1 MNSYLKAMGITEW
14 VRRDVI
20 SYSEQIIEKIEEK
33 QEIIRVKPEMSEMK
47 NIKEN
52 QPITPQ
58 PMPEIAEIDSSREK
72 FILSLDWT
80 NLEQRIKS
88 CTDCPLHQERTNTVF
103 GIGSKQ
109 AKWLILGEAPGQE
122 EDKQGEPFV
131 GRAGQL
137 LNSMLF
143 AVGLQRSDIFI
154 ANTVKCRPPNNRD
167 PHPTEILSCAPF
179 LSRQIELLK
188 PRLILILGRVA
199 VRRLLQKEDA
209 LGKLRGKIHEY
220 QNIPVVITYH
230 PAYLLRSPSEK
241 AKAWE
246 DLQFALSV
254 ASPI

>member
-1 MNSYLKAMGITEW
+1 MNAYLKAMGITEW
-14 VRRDVI
+14 VRRDVV
-20 SYSEQIIEKIEEK
+20 SQVAPIIEKVEQT
-33 QEIIRVKPEMSEMK
+33 QEVIQSKPEKLEVK
-47 NIKEN
+47 NIQEN
-52 QPITPQ
+52 QSIT
-58 PMPEIAEIDSSREK
+58 SSPVFETEDAREK
-72 FILSLDWT
+72 FILNLDWN

-103 GIGSKQ
+103 GVGNKQ

-179 LSRQIELLK
+179 LTRQIELIK
-188 PRLILILGRVA
+188 PSLILILGRVA

-246 DLQFALSV
+246 DLQFALTV

>member
-20 SYSEQIIEKIEEK
+20 YSSEQVVEKIEQI
-33 QEIIRVKPEMSEMK
+33 QEVIQAKLEMPEIK
-47 NIKEN
+47 NIQEN
-52 QPITPQ
+52 QPVITQ
-58 PMPEIAEIDSSREK
+58 PIPEIDNSREK

-103 GIGSKQ
+103 GVGSKQ

-122 EDKQGEPFV
+122 EDKQGELFV

>member
-1 MNSYLKAMGITEW
+1 MNTYLKAMGITEW
-14 VRRDVI
+14 VRRDVV
-20 SYSEQIIEKIEEK
+20 SQAAPIIEKIEEK
-33 QEIIRVKPEMSEMK
+33 QEIIETKPEIPEIK
-47 NIKEN
+47 NIQQN
-52 QPITPQ
+52 QPITTTQ
-58 PMPEIAEIDSSREK
+58 VAPEIEDSRDK
-72 FILSLDWT
+72 FILSLDWN

-103 GIGSKQ
+103 GVGNRQ

-179 LSRQIELLK
+179 LTRQIELIK
-188 PRLILILGRVA
+188 PSLILILGRVA

>member
-1 MNSYLKAMGITEW
+1 MMNPYLKAMGITEW

-20 SYSEQIIEKIEEK
+20 YPSAQVVEKIDQI
-33 QEIIRVKPEMSEMK
+33 QELTQASPEISEIK
-47 NIKEN
+47 NIQEN
-52 QPITPQ
+52 QPITMQ
-58 PMPEIAEIDSSREK
+58 PMPKMDDLREK
-72 FILSLDWT
+72 FILSLDWN
-80 NLEQRIKS
+80 NLEQRIKT
-88 CTDCPLHQERTNTVF
+88 CTDCPLHEQRTNTVF
-103 GIGSKQ
+103 GVGNKQ
-109 AKWLILGEAPGQE
+109 AKWLVLGEAPGQD

-179 LSRQIELLK
+179 LTRQIELLK

-209 LGKLRGKIHEY
+209 LGKLRGQIHEY

>member
-1 MNSYLKAMGITEW
+1 MNTYLKAMGITEW
-14 VRRDVI
+14 VRRDGFLPAVAISEPYQEIATTEENTLSIAPVI
-20 SYSEQIIEKIEEK
+20 SYEENPIIASETPSTNL
-33 QEIIRVKPEMSEMK
+33 PE
-47 NIKEN
+47 
-52 QPITPQ
+52 
-58 PMPEIAEIDSSREK
+58 DSREQ
-72 FILSLDWT
+72 FILSLDWN
-80 NLEQRIKS
+80 NLEQRVKI
-88 CTDCPLHQERTNTVF
+88 CTDCPLHEQRTNTVF
-103 GIGSKQ
+103 GVGSQK

-143 AVGLQRSDIFI
+143 AIGLQRHDIFI

-179 LSRQIELLK
+179 LARQIELLQ
-188 PRLILILGRVA
+188 PRLILILGKVA

-220 QNIPVVITYH
+220 QSIPVVITYH

>member
-1 MNSYLKAMGITEW
+1 MNTYLKAMGITEW
-14 VRRDVI
+14 VRRDVA
-20 SYSEQIIEKIEEK
+20 SQSAPIIEKIEEK
-33 QEIIRVKPEMSEMK
+33 QEIIETKPEMPEIK
-47 NIKEN
+47 NIQQN
-52 QPITPQ
+52 QPIKTTQ
-58 PMPEIAEIDSSREK
+58 VAPEIEDSRDK
-72 FILSLDWT
+72 FILSLDWN

-103 GIGSKQ
+103 GVGNRQ

-179 LSRQIELLK
+179 LTRQIELIK
-188 PRLILILGRVA
+188 PSLILILGRVA

>member
-1 MNSYLKAMGITEW
+1 MNTYLKAMGITEW
-14 VRRDVI
+14 VRRERFLPAVDISEQCQEIKENPPTIAPVI
-20 SYSEQIIEKIEEK
+20 SYEEKPIIESETPLTNL
-33 QEIIRVKPEMSEMK
+33 PE
-47 NIKEN
+47 N
-52 QPITPQ
+52 
-58 PMPEIAEIDSSREK
+58 SREQ
-72 FILSLDWT
+72 FILSLDWN
-80 NLEQRIKS
+80 NLEQRVKI
-88 CTDCPLHQERTNTVF
+88 CTDCPLHEQRTNTVF
-103 GIGSKQ
+103 GIGSPQ

-143 AVGLQRSDIFI
+143 AIGLQRQDIFI

-179 LSRQIELLK
+179 LARQIELLQ
-188 PRLILILGRVA
+188 PRLILILGKVA

-209 LGKLRGKIHEY
+209 LGKLRGKVHEY

-241 AKAWE
+241 AKVWE

>member
-1 MNSYLKAMGITEW
+1 MNTYLKAMGITEW

-20 SYSEQIIEKIEEK
+20 SSSTLAIEKNEQYQEAVETK
-33 QEIIRVKPEMSEMK
+33 QEIVQPVIIQK
-47 NIKEN
+47 N
-52 QPITPQ
+52 QPIITQSPV
-58 PMPEIAEIDSSREK
+58 EISDDSREK
-72 FILSLDWT
+72 FILSLDWN
-80 NLEQRIKS
+80 NLEQRIKT

-179 LSRQIELLK
+179 LTRQIELLK

-209 LGKLRGKIHEY
+209 LGKLRGKVHEY

>member
-1 MNSYLKAMGITEW
+1 MNTYLKVMGITEW

-20 SYSEQIIEKIEEK
+20 SHSEQIIEKAEQI
-33 QEIIRVKPEMSEMK
+33 QEVIQVKPVTPEIK
-47 NIKEN
+47 NIQNN
-52 QPITPQ
+52 QPITMQ
-58 PMPEIAEIDSSREK
+58 PMPETDNSREK
-72 FILSLDWT
+72 FILSLDWQ

-88 CTDCPLHQERTNTVF
+88 CTDCSLHQERTNTVF

-179 LSRQIELLK
+179 LTRQIELLK

-209 LGKLRGKIHEY
+209 LGKLRGKVHEY

-246 DLQFALSV
+246 DLQFALTV

>member
-1 MNSYLKAMGITEW
+1 MNTYLKAMGITEW
-14 VRRDVI
+14 VRRDVV
-20 SYSEQIIEKIEEK
+20 SQAAPIIEKIEEK
-33 QEIIRVKPEMSEMK
+33 QEIIETKPEIPEIK
-47 NIKEN
+47 NIQQN
-52 QPITPQ
+52 QPITITQ
-58 PMPEIAEIDSSREK
+58 VAPEIEDSRDK
-72 FILSLDWT
+72 FILSLDWN

-103 GIGSKQ
+103 GVGNRQ

-179 LSRQIELLK
+179 LTRQIELIK
-188 PRLILILGRVA
+188 PSLILILGRVA

>member
-1 MNSYLKAMGITEW
+1 MNAYLKAMGITEW
-14 VRRDVI
+14 VRREVELTVEDSLIQTPENVVI
-20 SYSEQIIEKIEEK
+20 PQENIAPIAPTLSHEEK
-33 QEIIRVKPEMSEMK
+33 LIIKPEIPAT
-47 NIKEN
+47 NL
-52 QPITPQ
+52 P
-58 PMPEIAEIDSSREK
+58 DDSREK
-72 FILSLDWT
+72 FILSLDWN
-80 NLEQRIKS
+80 NLVQRVKS
-88 CTDCPLHQERTNTVF
+88 CTDCALHEQRTNTVF
-103 GIGSKQ
+103 GVGNPH

-143 AVGLQRSDIFI
+143 AIGLQRSDIFI

-167 PHPTEILSCAPF
+167 PLPMEILSCSPF
-179 LSRQIELLK
+179 LTRQIELLK
-188 PRLILILGRVA
+188 PRLILILGKVA

-209 LGKLRGKIHEY
+209 LGKLRGKVHEY

-246 DLQFALSV
+246 DLLFALSV
-254 ASPI
+254 ANPI

>member
-1 MNSYLKAMGITEW
+1 MNAYLKAMGITEW
-14 VRRDVI
+14 VRRDAV
-20 SYSEQIIEKIEEK
+20 SYSEQMIEKIEQH
-33 QEIIRVKPEMSEMK
+33 QEVIEVKPEIPEIK
-47 NIKEN
+47 NIQEN
-52 QPITPQ
+52 QPVITQVLPVQ
-58 PMPEIAEIDSSREK
+58 EIDNSREK
-72 FILSLDWT
+72 FILNLDWT

-103 GIGSKQ
+103 GVGSKQ

-188 PRLILILGRVA
+188 PSLILILGRVA

-209 LGKLRGKIHEY
+209 LGKLRGKVHEY

-254 ASPI
+254 GSPV